1 MPIANAP
8 REHRLTPNDAMFLY
22 GESDENMMHV
32 ASLMRFS
39 PPEGDQLDPNMLRE
53 LIEEVYSTRRLE
65 PPWNLTLKHPRWLR
79 HPAHAWQELDEVDV
93 EYHVR
98 RSGLPGP
105 GGERELGVLVSR
117 LHGIRID
124 FTRPAWETH
133 LIEGLQGGQF
143 ALYTKMHHA
152 LVDGFTGSKILARS
166 FSTDPN
172 ERTPLFFTQPRPA
185 RPEPSGERPPP
196 WRRLAGKAWTQ
207 IQAAREVAGS
217 AREMLEHLV
226 SGDPDIAGGL
236 VAPRSILN
244 GRIGRCR
251 RFATQQFELERL
263 KALAHEAGGT
273 LNDLVLAMCAGGLR
287 RFMLRLGALPDKPLV
302 AMLPVAIRDKDDP
315 GGGNA
320 VGAIL
325 ATLATHMEDPLARM
339 EAIVASTVH
348 AKHRLQNLSKPAM
361 LQLSALTMAPTGLQA
376 ITGSL
381 GRVAPQFNVCISNV
395 PGPASQLYFRGA
407 PLQAVYPVSVPVH
420 GLALNI
426 TCYSYNGRLN
436 FGFTGCRDTLPSM
449 QRLAVY
455 TGEALAE
462 LEAAVERRRAS

>member
-1 MPIANAP
+1 MAQSP
-8 REHRLTPNDAMFLY
+8 REHSLTPNDAMFLY

-32 ASLMRFS
+32 ATLMRFA
-39 PPEGDQLDPNMLRE
+39 PPDGEQRDPDMLRD
-53 LIEEVYSTRRLE
+53 LIAEVYAARRLE

-79 HPAHAWQELDEVDV
+79 RPSHAWLEFDEVDV

-98 RSGLPGP
+98 RSALPSP

-133 LIEGLQGGQF
+133 LIEGLEGGEF
-143 ALYTKMHHA
+143 ALYTKMHHS

-172 ERTPLFFTQPRPA
+172 ERTPLFFAQPRPS
-185 RPEPSGERPPP
+185 RPRPSGPRLPP
-196 WRRLAGKAWTQ
+196 WQRMASKAWTQ
-207 IQAAREVAGS
+207 IQAAQEVAGS
-217 AREMLEHLV
+217 AKELARALV
-226 SGDPDIAGGL
+226 YGDPDIAGGL

-244 GRIGRCR
+244 GRIGRNR
-251 RFATQQFELERL
+251 RFATWQFELAHL
-263 KALAHEAGGT
+263 KHVAREAGGT
-273 LNDLVLAMCAGGLR
+273 LNDLVLALCAGGLR
-287 RFMLRLGALPDKPLV
+287 RFMIELGALPGNPLV
-302 AMLPVAIRDKDDP
+302 AMLPVAIRAKNDP

-325 ATLATHMEDPLARM
+325 ATLATHLEDPLARM
-339 EAIVASTVH
+339 DAIVASTSQ
-348 AKHRLQNLSKPAM
+348 AKQRLQNLSRPAM

-381 GRVAPQFNVCISNV
+381 GRAAPQFNVCISNV
-395 PGPASQLYFRGA
+395 PGPPSQLYFRGA
-407 PLQAVYPVSVPVH
+407 SLEAVYPVSVPVH
-420 GLALNI
+420 GQALNI

-436 FGFTGCRDTLPSM
+436 FGFTGCRDTLPHM

-455 TGEALAE
+455 TGEALLE
-462 LEAAVERRRAS
+462 LEGAIDKRRANA